1 MAMNDFVRRSMQ
13 IVAGGIAQSTTDYFD
28 NAISFANDVKE
39 VIDMGKQMGSDGAKK
54 FNELKSSGILKKT
67 RDWFYNEGGM
77 FGDFDFDDDDF
88 DAGFEIDSADSD
100 SKGDQSQP
108 LSKDMMTD
116 IAKKQ
121 TGAMY
126 KAFGR
131 QADLQIANT
140 AEIISTINTRTAELT
155 ASVNNVNNTLIQIGK
170 RLDLI
175 VEWTSARTKKEEEQL
190 KKASILDY
198 GGGISLSGLAAKA
211 KENAEDSMLGT
222 MLSIG
227 KTMLGSGMMTP
238 EMVLSTILSQTLLD
252 KKFDKLGGKS
262 VNDIGEFIND
272 TVGEA
277 IQNSLTKI
285 LKTKKEPFA
294 DIFEDLLSRGSNRN
308 YQNSVAN
315 QYNDKPAVFD
325 GMTRKSIITIIPGYL
340 NEILKAVSGGQGMN
354 VDNKGNL
361 KAGTGANSFVKAVSE
376 NYFKSGTMDWK
387 QREKASVGTGLTTTE
402 VANAVRTLTGSW
414 IWSMYAY
421 DIVVLDVGQIKD
433 MSNPVTK
440 EVVNDAA
447 KAMASVDPKHRSVE
461 KWISLYKG
469 IIYEIDEFKYRQ
481 ELQRSAERADKN
493 LEDFAKHHVNNHQ
506 AGKVDTNVWMAA
518 FKDMYKEYNGSST
531 TTTTPSSVSPSPIG
545 GSASPLSITELDYMA
560 GVFDRLNRGIN
571 VFVTGH
577 AKNRSTQYKKIRM
590 IPGYAKRA
598 MGAGVSSSDDPDRP
612 EGGPTIPG
620 PAGKIVEKVFKPKDS
635 ALRKAAAETSPAL
648 AEAIDRV
655 AAGEGTPD
663 DKAAVEEFKKEY
675 NKPTNFIKRTRDTIK
690 SGWNKYADESR
701 KMGIVADPEGYAMVD
716 DMVGKVK
723 GLFSEVL
730 SDRAKNV
737 FTKAGSNEKYQEVV
751 NGKGVQEAKSGVNRA
766 ANKVVDVFAGKRSVD
781 ENGEAIRTGGL
792 IHNVV
797 SKGTNLSNTIRG
809 GIKSNKR
816 LNEEWEDIL
825 SQFGAD
831 NHFEE
836 NDSDSLNMQ
845 LIVSSANT
853 AMTDGNV
860 STMDIQN
867 IQTLTSKLSDRDLQR
882 RINQTVIPMMKR
894 NAKGEKDNSS
904 GDAPKST
911 MGKLLKM
918 ALGGLKLFLAPV
930 IGYIKVVLFSVFKI
944 IKGFGGAILKFAK
957 WGIMRGLRQIK
968 YGMKS
973 LGFGI
978 KTMFKS
984 MTKFIK
990 PMVDGLYKAVTT
1002 IKDGVTKAFSNIG
1015 KSIKDKVGGWM
1026 EKRGIKD
1033 KLNKD
1038 LTVDENGN
1046 KKKGILGKLSGA
1058 KEGLANK
1065 FAERPGFM
1073 KGFTKAYR
1081 DRKEAE
1087 HAADVKKQGEPARQA
1102 IDDSKATGFLETIKD
1117 VVSDIKTAVTG
1128 KKEEKP
1134 SDVISTDVQM
1144 DSAAADAMN
1153 ESMQA
1158 EEDKLAGFQEEMA
1171 KNLANITEIVSWSGS
1186 PDAAPGF
1193 VQSLTQS
1200 LNDLGEGIQDKMD
1213 EESKEIQDAS
1223 GGSDNPLEGV
1233 AGDATE
1239 ATKDAVLN
1247 KTLGGSGGGSGAA
1260 GIAMTAAT
1268 GGAGGAAAEGAAA
1281 GAAEAGAAEGA
1292 GAAMGGMMNV
1302 LMGISNIVLT
1312 IVMSLEGF
1320 KAMISTVTDIL
1331 TEALMPLN
1339 DAFHAI
1345 IKTLKPYVKQLGSIV
1360 KQLAGFI
1367 VQIVEVVCDIIQPIM
1382 KDVIQPIL
1390 EVLSPLL
1397 ESIIGCLTPLLK
1409 IVGILLKV
1417 ILAPLMGLFKFVL
1430 LPILKIIGDAVQ
1442 IIMGVLQIGFGVLMM
1457 GIGGII
1463 TAIGTVISA
1472 VGKLIP
1478 GVGKLGSGIK
1488 DSGKSMMKEGG
1499 DFVAQGLKQVAQGTV
1514 NLVLDYASLYSMGMT
1529 DELLGR
1535 NEEEK
1540 KETKQIEAPDGNQVE
1555 STFANGDI
1563 TNVYNTYGGEYQ
1575 RGMGGYLNM
1584 NQRGCGPIALADMY
1598 NRNSEGRISARS
1610 LAGMMNQSGA
1620 YDPHRGTSVGDY
1632 IDTARGLGMNVRA
1645 GKVTQQSLKSA
1656 SPTNPIT
1663 VVGSGSDYGTRNGNN
1678 HFMNVV
1684 GTDHHGGAY
1693 VSNPLTGRIDR
1704 RPASTV
1710 AGSAVMG
1717 IYGSGDE
1724 EEGGYTFPEAI
1735 KEAFK
1740 KLKEEAAK
1748 ILGLFSMEKSEEE
1761 ETEDT
1766 INAERKKSAAEQAK
1780 KQLMNDDPDG
1790 YAEIEEAAKAKA
1802 KEDYFIKKYPQR
1814 DNESDE
1820 EYQER
1825 FDEWWEGDAD
1835 QAKWLTESGQF
1846 TDALKKA
1853 KGNSKAAWQELA
1865 NKSNEFVEG
1874 YANQFEELGKQAD
1887 AAEEGLGSSGG
1898 NGSGGYF
1905 TSQGGNARLA
1915 LDNPEITD
1923 IDMTDVDSSI
1933 GDGGGY
1939 SHAPV
1944 LEFFKKTG
1952 GAQSFLYGYN
1962 MYNQYGTSSP
1972 SDHTKEGVGTA
1983 GSTHQGIDL
1992 HWIGESAEGKI
2003 PVYAPTDGKLQ
2014 LAQPEALAAGG
2025 GNYVSMIDNEGNRHR
2040 FMHMHHF
2047 SDEIKNMKFGDQII
2061 GGKTI
2066 LGYEGNT
2073 GDSTGTHTHWDIYED
2088 GGSGKRLNPLT
2099 YFSNYVPSSNLE
2111 GGTDEEK
2118 IWAYLTS
2125 HGLEKHAAAG
2135 AMGAFQVESA
2145 NNPDTLEGY
2154 YAFGDGSRSN
2164 SVVKE
2169 AMKSFDS
2176 MDDYVVNKLFPM
2188 YDRSGK
2194 SINKPGYKG
2203 TDGHY
2208 YPGLGLAQWTG
2219 DRTVALSKYTVGKG
2233 LGWNDLGGQLDYL
2246 KHELDTNSYYSGAV
2260 TEMNNSNDVNRATE
2274 IWLAKFEGNPGDA
2287 LSERQKYAN
2296 DFYNRFKDWTPQT
2309 KQTYT
2314 PTGSGSASTGFGMVN
2329 SAADAR
2335 MVDNYN
2341 QIKTTSGKNTGTVLT
2356 GGDDLNMRA
2365 DKSIDSSVLITI
2377 PNGTKLNLEA
2387 SGSAGWF
2394 KTTWGGKTG
2403 YVSSEYIILDNDD
2416 ANNFDY
2422 SGGLQ
2427 DKSADA
2433 LLTTYAKEAT
2443 GQNVDGELNMIN
2455 PIMWDA
2461 DNWLAPKSNATE
2473 RQKWYAQLAQI
2484 HSNAIKNNQ
2493 LAYTQKYKDAWT
2505 WNWQNGQKVTPDNPD
2520 YWQSMTVQMSGDQHY
2535 SNLGSGKSNVDLT
2548 WNGVK
2553 DEAYAGGNSLLKKW
2567 KKGKDVKA
2575 YKGNG
2580 VYADAIKKRLGTQ
2593 LGEINGLR
2601 KDWSSWTYGSGDEP
2615 MSELDFWDS
2624 YLGWNNKYANSNIT
2638 TPVNNDLYDTDTYY
2652 DTETGTTVVNNYAV
2666 TRAEDRATDAR
2677 LKAVLANTYNVRSES
2692 MEALLEAILEELKR
2706 RKDGKPGPTN
2716 TSGSS
2721 KLFDE
2726 RIPSQVTKLSV
2737 G

>member
-1 MAMNDFVRRSMQ
+1 MAVNDFVRRSMQ

-39 VIDMGKQMGSDGAKK
+39 VVDMGKQMGSDGAKK

-88 DAGFEIDSADSD
+88 DAGFEIDSADSE
-100 SKGDQSQP
+100 SGGDKSQP

-131 QADLQIANT
+131 QADLHIANT

-175 VEWTSARTKKEEEQL
+175 VEWTSARTKKEEEEI

-198 GGGISLSGLAAKA
+198 GGGISLAGVAAKA

-222 MLSIG
+222 FLSIG

-238 EMVLSTILSQTLLD
+238 EMVTSFILSQTILD
-252 KKFDKLGGKS
+252 KKWSKLDNKS
-262 VNDIGEFIND
+262 INDIGEFIND
-272 TVGEA
+272 TVGEV
-277 IQNSLTKI
+277 IQNTLTKI
-285 LKTKKEPFA
+285 LTTKKDPFA

-340 NEILKAVSGGQGMN
+340 NEILKAVSGGREMN

-387 QREKASVGTGLTTTE
+387 QSERASESTGLTTQE

-421 DIVVLDVGQIKD
+421 DKVVLNVGQIKD
-433 MSNPVTK
+433 LTDPITN

-461 KWISLYKG
+461 KWVSLYKG

-506 AGKVDTNVWMAA
+506 AGRVDSKVWMAA
-518 FKDMYKEYNGSST
+518 FNNMYKEYNRSSTRT
-531 TTTTPSSVSPSPIG
+531 TTTTTSADATSVTPSPIG

-598 MGAGVSSSDDPDRP
+598 MGAGTSSSDDPDRP
-612 EGGPTIPG
+612 EGGPSIPG
-620 PAGKIVEKVFKPKDS
+620 PAGKIAEKILKPKDS
-635 ALRKAAAETSPAL
+635 AIRKAAAETSPAL
-648 AEAIDRV
+648 AEAFDRV
-655 AAGEGTPD
+655 AVGEGTPE
-663 DKAAVEEFKKEY
+663 DKEAVEEFKKEY
-675 NKPTNFIKRTRDTIK
+675 NKPTNFFKRAGSKIK
-690 SGWNKYADESR
+690 SGLSKYADESR

-716 DMVGKVK
+716 DMVEKVK

-730 SDRAKNV
+730 PDRAKNAL
-737 FTKAGSNEKYQEVV
+737 TKVESNEKYQDVINSE
-751 NGKGVQEAKSGVNRA
+751 GAQKAKSGVNKA
-766 ANKVVDVFAGKRSVD
+766 ANKVVDIFAGKRAVD
-781 ENGEAIRTGGL
+781 ENGEAIRTGGVL
-792 IHNVV
+792 HAITKHTTAAGGFAKRKADNLAVDLRARTM
-797 SKGTNLSNTIRG
+797 TNDALMNKSREVLADYG
-809 GIKSNKR
+809 PDKQFDDSNK
-816 LNEEWEDIL
+816 DAI
-825 SQFGAD
+825 Q
-831 NHFEE
+831 
-836 NDSDSLNMQ
+836 MQ
-845 LIVSSANT
+845 LIASEMNT
-853 AMTDGNV
+853 SLSNGDFSTVDEQTILKSVNKIEDADLKGQLRQSVLPLLKKNGKAVDDKAGDG
-860 STMDIQN
+860 
-867 IQTLTSKLSDRDLQR
+867 
-882 RINQTVIPMMKR
+882 
-894 NAKGEKDNSS
+894 
-904 GDAPKST
+904 APKST
-911 MGKLLKM
+911 IGKLLKM

-930 IGYIKVVLFSVFKI
+930 IGYVKVVLFGVFKF

-984 MTKFIK
+984 MTKLIK

-1038 LTVDENGN
+1038 LSVDENGE
-1046 KKKGILGKLSGA
+1046 KKKGLFSKISSA

-1065 FAERPGFM
+1065 FAEKPGFM

-1087 HAADVKKQGEPARQA
+1087 KKASLKEQAAPTTTALQEAGVPEIK
-1102 IDDSKATGFLETIKD
+1102 TGVEEIVDTIGQIKD
-1117 VVSDIKTAVTG
+1117 ALTG
-1128 KKEEKP
+1128 KDPKGIVEEVK
-1134 SDVISTDVQM
+1134 VQF
-1144 DSAAADAMN
+1144 S
-1153 ESMQA
+1153 ELK
-1158 EEDKLAGFQEEMA
+1158 DKL
-1171 KNLANITEIVSWSGS
+1171 
-1186 PDAAPGF
+1186 
-1193 VQSLTQS
+1193 
-1200 LNDLGEGIQDKMD
+1200 D
-1213 EESKEIQDAS
+1213 EESKEIQDNAD
-1223 GGSDNPLEGV
+1223 GGGENAVSNAL
-1233 AGDATE
+1233 E
-1239 ATKDAVLN
+1239 ATQAEVTDITTNGGA
-1247 KTLGGSGGGSGAA
+1247 LGGVEGAVTTGA
-1260 GIAMTAAT
+1260 TLMT
-1268 GGAGGAAAEGAAA
+1268 GGAAGGAAGAAGEAAA
-1281 GAAEAGAAEGA
+1281 GAAEAGAGEGA

-1555 STFANGDI
+1555 STFANGDV

-1632 IDTARGLGMNVRA
+1632 IDTARGLGMNVHA

-1846 TDALKKA
+1846 ADALKKA

-1865 NKSNEFVEG
+1865 KKSNEFVEG

-2203 TDGHY
+2203 ADGHY
-2208 YPGLGLAQWTG
+2208 YPGIGLAQWTG

-2365 DKSIDSSVLITI
+2365 DKSIDSSILITI

-2427 DKSADA
+2427 DKSADT

-2473 RQKWYAQLAQI
+2473 RKKWYAQLAQI

-2601 KDWSSWTYGSGDEP
+2601 KDWSSWTYGSGDMDE
-2615 MSELDFWDS
+2615 MDFWDN

-2638 TPVNNDLYDTDTYY
+2638 TPVGEDQMDVSSDAYY
-2652 DTETGTTVVNNYAV
+2652 DEATGTTVVNTYNV
-2666 TRAEDRATDAR
+2666 TRGEDKATEAR
-2677 LKAVLANTYNVRSES
+2677 LKAILANTYNVRSES

-2706 RKDGKPGPTN
+2706 RKDGNPGPTN

>member
-1 MAMNDFVRRSMQ
+1 MAVNDFVRRSMQ

-88 DAGFEIDSADSD
+88 DAGFEIDSADSE
-100 SKGDQSQP
+100 SGGDQSQP

-190 KKASILDY
+190 KKTSILDY

-361 KAGTGANSFVKAVSE
+361 KAGTGANSFVKTVSE

-387 QREKASVGTGLTTTE
+387 QRERASEGTGLTTTE

-506 AGKVDTNVWMAA
+506 AGKVDTSVWIAA

-577 AKNRSTQYKKIRM
+577 AKNRSTQYKEIRM

-675 NKPTNFIKRTRDTIK
+675 NKPTNFIKRGWDTIK
-690 SGWNKYADESR
+690 GGWNKYADESR
-701 KMGIVADPEGYAMVD
+701 KMGIIADPEGYAMVD
-716 DMVGKVK
+716 DVVGKVK
-723 GLFSEVL
+723 GIL
-730 SDRAKNV
+730 SDVLPERAKDALN
-737 FTKAGSNEKYQEVV
+737 KAGSNEKYQEVV

-766 ANKVVDVFAGKRSVD
+766 ANKVVDVFAGKRGVD

-797 SKGTNLSNTIRG
+797 SKGTNLSNTIHG

-853 AMTDGNV
+853 AMIDGNV

-1015 KSIKDKVGGWM
+1015 KSIKDKIGGWM

-1038 LTVDENGN
+1038 LSVDENGN
-1046 KKKGILGKLSGA
+1046 KKKGILSKISSA

-1065 FAERPGFM
+1065 FAEKPGFM

-1081 DRKEAE
+1081 ERKEAE

-1128 KKEEKP
+1128 KKEENP

-1153 ESMQA
+1153 ESVQA

-1223 GGSDNPLEGV
+1223 GGSDNPLEGA
-1233 AGDATE
+1233 AGDAAE

-1268 GGAGGAAAEGAAA
+1268 GGAGGAGGAAGEATA

-1442 IIMGVLQIGFGVLMM
+1442 IIMGVLQIGFGLIMM
-1457 GIGGII
+1457 GLGAVV

-1478 GVGKLGSGIK
+1478 GVGKLGKGIK
-1488 DSGKSMMKEGG
+1488 SSGKDMMSQGKDFVVQGG
-1499 DFVAQGLKQVAQGTV
+1499 KSVAQGAI
-1514 NLVLDYASLYSMGMT
+1514 NLALDYASLYTLGAS

-1535 NEEEK
+1535 NEEEEK
-1540 KETKQIEAPDGNQVE
+1540 DTKQIEAPDGNQVE
-1555 STFANGDI
+1555 STFANGDV
-1563 TNVYNTYGGEYQ
+1563 TNNYYNGSSDIYNTYGGEYQ

-1584 NQRGCGPIALADMY
+1584 DQRGCGPIALADMY
-1598 NRNSEGRISARS
+1598 NRNNTGRISARS
-1610 LAGMMNQSGA
+1610 LAGKMHESGA

-1632 IDTARGLGMNVRA
+1632 IDTAHSMGINVHP
-1645 GKVTQQSLKSA
+1645 GKVTQQSLKYA

-1663 VVGSGSDYGTRNGNN
+1663 VVGSGSDYGTKRGNN

-1704 RPASTV
+1704 KPASTV
-1710 AGSAVMG
+1710 AGQSVVGLYA
-1717 IYGSGDE
+1717 SGDE
-1724 EEGGYTFPEAI
+1724 DEGYTFPEAI

-1740 KLKEEAAK
+1740 KLKDEAAK

-1766 INAERKKSAAEQAK
+1766 INEEQNKQAMEQAK
-1780 KQLMNDDPDG
+1780 RQLGDEE
-1790 YAEIEEAAKAKA
+1790 YAKYEEAARTNALA
-1802 KEDYFIKKYPQR
+1802 DYEKSYPKK
-1814 DNESDE
+1814 DNQTDE
-1820 EYQER
+1820 EYNEA
-1825 FDEWWEGDAD
+1825 FE
-1835 QAKWLTESGQF
+1835 KWYG
-1846 TDALKKA
+1846 
-1853 KGNSKAAWQELA
+1853 
-1865 NKSNEFVEG
+1865 NKSSQYLATATVGDMTMSDAAKNNMMETSGWDPQSLVNTTNQMYEG
-1874 YANQFEELGKQAD
+1874 YFGKFDDLGTEAD
-1887 AAEEGLGSSGG
+1887 AAEDALGGSAYGSSGG
-1898 NGSGGYF
+1898 TVSSSLSGAIMTEFGTPKYTDLDMNDYMNAANHQTGHSLVHSFFGAMAKDTAWSFDGNFYNKRSTPTKEGEGTVAGSYDPHWGLDINFSGGSEGKPLYAITGGKVVRSQGGATPKDGSNGGCGNNVQWQDSGGY
-1905 TSQGGNARLA
+1905 
-1915 LDNPEITD
+1915 
-1923 IDMTDVDSSI
+1923 
-1933 GDGGGY
+1933 Y
-1939 SHAPV
+1939 
-1944 LEFFKKTG
+1944 
-1952 GAQSFLYGYN
+1952 
-1962 MYNQYGTSSP
+1962 
-1972 SDHTKEGVGTA
+1972 
-1983 GSTHQGIDL
+1983 
-1992 HWIGESAEGKI
+1992 HW
-2003 PVYAPTDGKLQ
+2003 Y
-2014 LAQPEALAAGG
+2014 
-2025 GNYVSMIDNEGNRHR
+2025 
-2040 FMHMHHF
+2040 MHMRDDPMVQKD
-2047 SDEIKNMKFGDQII
+2047 DEIKPGQQIGYVGD
-2061 GGKTI
+2061 T
-2066 LGYEGNT
+2066 
-2073 GDSTGTHTHWDIYED
+2073 
-2088 GGSGKRLNPLT
+2088 GGSEGAHLHYSVNKTPQASGNDPINPLIYWDT
-2099 YFSNYVPSSNLE
+2099 YDPNAGSNLVGDDNE
-2111 GGTDEEK
+2111 QRV
-2118 IWAYLTS
+2118 WAYLTT
-2125 HGLEKHAAAG
+2125 HGMTPIGAAG
-2135 AMGAFQVESA
+2135 FMGNWAVESA
-2145 NNPDTLEGY
+2145 VNPKALEGWY
-2154 YAFGDGSRSN
+2154 HWDGN
-2164 SVVKE
+2164 NVENDVVKAAWANPPE
-2169 AMKSFDS
+2169 TL
-2176 MDDYVVNKLFPM
+2176 DDYTINKLIPW
-2188 YDRSGK
+2188 YLTYRTL
-2194 SINKPGYKG
+2194 NVEGYKNS
-2203 TDGHY
+2203 DGYY
-2208 YPGLGLAQWTG
+2208 YPGIGLAQWTG
-2219 DRTVALSKYTVGKG
+2219 SRGKSFIDFAKENGGDFGDLKTQLDYWNKEIAGYSNARNEANNASTPAQAVDAVLSKY
-2233 LGWNDLGGQLDYL
+2233 
-2246 KHELDTNSYYSGAV
+2246 
-2260 TEMNNSNDVNRATE
+2260 E
-2274 IWLAKFEGNPGDA
+2274 IGA
-2287 LSERQKYAN
+2287 LSEENGITRRRNAGAE
-2296 DFYNRFKDWTPQT
+2296 FYNKFKDADITQWTNYVSTATQRESDPT
-2309 KQTYT
+2309 KTTNRNDAVIDTNASTAESRKDIYVKAYQDAIGIPGLSGEQAYNVFLQNVRKYGIDNDTMHKDGEVYT
-2314 PTGSGSASTGFGMVN
+2314 SDPGFKGQMTATDWNSPYEDKSGSVVYAFASKN
-2329 SAADAR
+2329 SKGWQYNSGNPAVDAFDPAKDGVVKDIESWLNFRKQPNTDAD
-2335 MVDNYN
+2335 VIQKLDNN
-2341 QIKTTSGKNTGTVLT
+2341 
-2356 GGDDLNMRA
+2356 
-2365 DKSIDSSVLITI
+2365 
-2377 PNGTKLNLEA
+2377 TKLKITGEA
-2387 SGSAGWF
+2387 GNDWYQAQYNNQ
-2394 KTTWGGKTG
+2394 TG
-2403 YVSSEYIILDNDD
+2403 YVNKKYI
-2416 ANNFDY
+2416 
-2422 SGGLQ
+2422 GL
-2427 DKSADA
+2427 S
-2433 LLTTYAKEAT
+2433 
-2443 GQNVDGELNMIN
+2443 
-2455 PIMWDA
+2455 
-2461 DNWLAPKSNATE
+2461 
-2473 RQKWYAQLAQI
+2473 
-2484 HSNAIKNNQ
+2484 
-2493 LAYTQKYKDAWT
+2493 
-2505 WNWQNGQKVTPDNPD
+2505 
-2520 YWQSMTVQMSGDQHY
+2520 
-2535 SNLGSGKSNVDLT
+2535 
-2548 WNGVK
+2548 
-2553 DEAYAGGNSLLKKW
+2553 
-2567 KKGKDVKA
+2567 
-2575 YKGNG
+2575 
-2580 VYADAIKKRLGTQ
+2580 
-2593 LGEINGLR
+2593 
-2601 KDWSSWTYGSGDEP
+2601 GSGD
-2615 MSELDFWDS
+2615 MSEMNFWDD

-2638 TPVNNDLYDTDTYY
+2638 TPVGEDSIDSTSEEYY
-2652 DTETGTTVVNNYAV
+2652 DEATGTTVVNTYNV
-2666 TRAEDRATDAR
+2666 TRGEDKATEAR
-2677 LKAVLANTYNVRSES
+2677 LKAILANTYNVRSES

-2706 RKDGKPGPTN
+2706 RKGGNPGPTN

>member
-1 MAMNDFVRRSMQ
+1 MAVNDFVRRSMQ

-28 NAISFANDVKE
+28 NAITFANDVKE
-39 VIDMGKQMGSDGAKK
+39 VIDMGKQMASDGGKK

-88 DAGFEIDSADSD
+88 DAGFEIDSADSE
-100 SKGDQSQP
+100 SGGDKSQP

-131 QADLQIANT
+131 QADLHIANT

-175 VEWTSARTKKEEEQL
+175 VEWTSARTKKEEELQ
-190 KKASILDY
+190 KTTSILDY
-198 GGGISLSGLAAKA
+198 GGGISLAGVVAKG
-211 KENAEDSMLGT
+211 KEQAEDSALGT
-222 MLSIG
+222 YMSIG
-227 KTMLGSGMMTP
+227 KTVLGSGMVTP
-238 EMVLSTILSQTLLD
+238 ETVMSMILSQTILD
-252 KKFDKLGGKS
+252 KKWDKLGKKS
-262 VNDIGEFIND
+262 INDIGDFINN
-272 TVGEA
+272 TVGEV
-277 IQNSLTKI
+277 IQNTMTTI
-285 LKTKKEPFA
+285 LKSKGH
-294 DIFEDLLSRGSNRN
+294 IFEDFFEELITKSRSKN
-308 YQNSVAN
+308 YQNSAIN

-325 GMTRKSIITIIPGYL
+325 GMTRKSIITVIPGYL
-340 NEILKAVSGGQGMN
+340 KEILKAVGGPDKTVN
-354 VDNKGNL
+354 EKGNL
-361 KAGTGANSFVKAVSE
+361 VSGKRGNAFIGQISDNYFKAGTVGHEQRRKA
-376 NYFKSGTMDWK
+376 
-387 QREKASVGTGLTTTE
+387 EKRTGLDPQE
-402 VANAVRTLTGSW
+402 INNAIRTMTGAW
-414 IWSMYAY
+414 LFQMYLSGETLLGNGQVK
-421 DIVVLDVGQIKD
+421 DIRDPITRQVIED
-433 MSNPVTK
+433 SAT
-440 EVVNDAA
+440 
-447 KAMASVDPKHRSVE
+447 AMAIADPKHRSVE
-461 KWISLYKG
+461 QWKQFYWG
-469 IIYEIDEFKYRQ
+469 IIEQIDDFKYRQ
-481 ELQRSAERADKN
+481 ELQRSSERADK
-493 LEDFAKHHVNNHQ
+493 EFESFARTNVNGHQ
-506 AGKVDTNVWMAA
+506 AGMITKSMWLDA
-518 FKDMYKEYNGSST
+518 FKRNYREYNTGATFNDETKKDAATPTQIGSNQSSSIPST
-531 TTTTPSSVSPSPIG
+531 F
-545 GSASPLSITELDYMA
+545 DYVA
-560 GVFDRLNRGIN
+560 GIFNQLNRGMN
-571 VFVTGH
+571 VFITGS
-577 AKNRSTQYKKIRM
+577 AKLRKDPYEEIKM
-590 IPGYAKRA
+590 IPGYGKNAHNMSVVTTGASNIVEAVNNATAPYRKLADNFVNAAVPDVSKNEEYDKAPDYIKDILDKDEGERSEREQKQLAKYRKNQKTGKLKEA
-598 MGAGVSSSDDPDRP
+598 GKGILTGAKNFLFGDGKEYAIDPNVQALMEITDSLKKDISEKIP
-612 EGGPTIPG
+612 EGVKDFFKGTKE
-620 PAGKIVEKVFKPKDS
+620 KILNTSIGEKTADVLGSAKEKVGGAILGKKS
-635 ALRKAAAETSPAL
+635 INEEGET
-648 AEAIDRV
+648 V
-655 AAGEGTPD
+655 
-663 DKAAVEEFKKEY
+663 
-675 NKPTNFIKRTRDTIK
+675 
-690 SGWNKYADESR
+690 
-701 KMGIVADPEGYAMVD
+701 
-716 DMVGKVK
+716 
-723 GLFSEVL
+723 
-730 SDRAKNV
+730 
-737 FTKAGSNEKYQEVV
+737 
-751 NGKGVQEAKSGVNRA
+751 
-766 ANKVVDVFAGKRSVD
+766 
-781 ENGEAIRTGGL
+781 RTGGAL
-792 IHNVV
+792 RAVGKPIYNAG
-797 SKGTNLSNTIRG
+797 SFLKGKGASLSDTIRG

-984 MTKFIK
+984 MTKLIK

-1038 LTVDENGN
+1038 LSVDENGN
-1046 KKKGILGKLSGA
+1046 KKKGIFSKISSA

-1065 FAERPGFM
+1065 FAEKPGFM

-1087 HAADVKKQGEPARQA
+1087 KKASLKEQAAPTTTALQEAGVPEIK
-1102 IDDSKATGFLETIKD
+1102 TGVEEIVDTIGQIKD
-1117 VVSDIKTAVTG
+1117 ALTG
-1128 KKEEKP
+1128 KDPKGIVEEVK
-1134 SDVISTDVQM
+1134 VQF
-1144 DSAAADAMN
+1144 S
-1153 ESMQA
+1153 ELK
-1158 EEDKLAGFQEEMA
+1158 DKL
-1171 KNLANITEIVSWSGS
+1171 
-1186 PDAAPGF
+1186 
-1193 VQSLTQS
+1193 
-1200 LNDLGEGIQDKMD
+1200 D
-1213 EESKEIQDAS
+1213 EESQEIQDNAD
-1223 GGSDNPLEGV
+1223 GGGENAVSNALETTQAEVTDITTNGG
-1233 AGDATE
+1233 A
-1239 ATKDAVLN
+1239 
-1247 KTLGGSGGGSGAA
+1247 LGGVEGAVTTGA
-1260 GIAMTAAT
+1260 TLMT
-1268 GGAGGAAAEGAAA
+1268 GGAAGGAAGAAGEAAA
-1281 GAAEAGAAEGA
+1281 GAAEAGATEGA

-1555 STFANGDI
+1555 STFANGDV

-1632 IDTARGLGMNVRA
+1632 IDTARGLGMNVHA

-1846 TDALKKA
+1846 ADALKKA

-1865 NKSNEFVEG
+1865 KKSNEFVEG

-2073 GDSTGTHTHWDIYED
+2073 GDSTGTHTHWDIYEN

-2203 TDGHY
+2203 ADGHY

-2365 DKSIDSSVLITI
+2365 DKSIDSSILITI

-2427 DKSADA
+2427 DKSTDT
-2433 LLTTYAKEAT
+2433 LLTNYAKEAT

-2473 RQKWYAQLAQI
+2473 RKKWYAQLAQI

-2601 KDWSSWTYGSGDEP
+2601 KDWSSWTYGSGDMDE
-2615 MSELDFWDS
+2615 MDFWDN

-2638 TPVNNDLYDTDTYY
+2638 TPVGEDQMDVSSDAYY
-2652 DTETGTTVVNNYAV
+2652 DEATGTTVVNTYNV
-2666 TRAEDRATDAR
+2666 TRGEDKATESR
-2677 LKAVLANTYNVRSES
+2677 LKAILANTYNVRSES

-2706 RKDGKPGPTN
+2706 RKDGNPGPTN

>member
-1 MAMNDFVRRSMQ
+1 ME
-13 IVAGGIAQSTTDYFD
+13 
-28 NAISFANDVKE
+28 K
-39 VIDMGKQMGSDGAKK
+39 
-54 FNELKSSGILKKT
+54 
-67 RDWFYNEGGM
+67 
-77 FGDFDFDDDDF
+77 
-88 DAGFEIDSADSD
+88 
-100 SKGDQSQP
+100 
-108 LSKDMMTD
+108 
-116 IAKKQ
+116 
-121 TGAMY
+121 
-126 KAFGR
+126 
-131 QADLQIANT
+131 
-140 AEIISTINTRTAELT
+140 
-155 ASVNNVNNTLIQIGK
+155 
-170 RLDLI
+170 
-175 VEWTSARTKKEEEQL
+175 
-190 KKASILDY
+190 
-198 GGGISLSGLAAKA
+198 
-211 KENAEDSMLGT
+211 
-222 MLSIG
+222 
-227 KTMLGSGMMTP
+227 
-238 EMVLSTILSQTLLD
+238 
-252 KKFDKLGGKS
+252 
-262 VNDIGEFIND
+262 
-272 TVGEA
+272 VGENKQA
-277 IQNSLTKI
+277 ITC
-285 LKTKKEPFA
+285 
-294 DIFEDLLSRGSNRN
+294 
-308 YQNSVAN
+308 
-315 QYNDKPAVFD
+315 
-325 GMTRKSIITIIPGYL
+325 
-340 NEILKAVSGGQGMN
+340 
-354 VDNKGNL
+354 
-361 KAGTGANSFVKAVSE
+361 
-376 NYFKSGTMDWK
+376 
-387 QREKASVGTGLTTTE
+387 
-402 VANAVRTLTGSW
+402 
-414 IWSMYAY
+414 
-421 DIVVLDVGQIKD
+421 
-433 MSNPVTK
+433 
-440 EVVNDAA
+440 
-447 KAMASVDPKHRSVE
+447 
-461 KWISLYKG
+461 
-469 IIYEIDEFKYRQ
+469 
-481 ELQRSAERADKN
+481 
-493 LEDFAKHHVNNHQ
+493 
-506 AGKVDTNVWMAA
+506 
-518 FKDMYKEYNGSST
+518 
-531 TTTTPSSVSPSPIG
+531 
-545 GSASPLSITELDYMA
+545 
-560 GVFDRLNRGIN
+560 
-571 VFVTGH
+571 
-577 AKNRSTQYKKIRM
+577 
-590 IPGYAKRA
+590 
-598 MGAGVSSSDDPDRP
+598 
-612 EGGPTIPG
+612 
-620 PAGKIVEKVFKPKDS
+620 
-635 ALRKAAAETSPAL
+635 ETY
-648 AEAIDRV
+648 I
-655 AAGEGTPD
+655 
-663 DKAAVEEFKKEY
+663 
-675 NKPTNFIKRTRDTIK
+675 
-690 SGWNKYADESR
+690 
-701 KMGIVADPEGYAMVD
+701 
-716 DMVGKVK
+716 
-723 GLFSEVL
+723 
-730 SDRAKNV
+730 
-737 FTKAGSNEKYQEVV
+737 
-751 NGKGVQEAKSGVNRA
+751 
-766 ANKVVDVFAGKRSVD
+766 VD
-781 ENGEAIRTGGL
+781 ENGE
-792 IHNVV
+792 
-797 SKGTNLSNTIRG
+797 
-809 GIKSNKR
+809 
-816 LNEEWEDIL
+816 
-825 SQFGAD
+825 
-831 NHFEE
+831 
-836 NDSDSLNMQ
+836 
-845 LIVSSANT
+845 
-853 AMTDGNV
+853 
-860 STMDIQN
+860 
-867 IQTLTSKLSDRDLQR
+867 
-882 RINQTVIPMMKR
+882 
-894 NAKGEKDNSS
+894 
-904 GDAPKST
+904 
-911 MGKLLKM
+911 
-918 ALGGLKLFLAPV
+918 
-930 IGYIKVVLFSVFKI
+930 
-944 IKGFGGAILKFAK
+944 
-957 WGIMRGLRQIK
+957 
-968 YGMKS
+968 
-973 LGFGI
+973 
-978 KTMFKS
+978 
-984 MTKFIK
+984 
-990 PMVDGLYKAVTT
+990 
-1002 IKDGVTKAFSNIG
+1002 
-1015 KSIKDKVGGWM
+1015 
-1026 EKRGIKD
+1026 
-1033 KLNKD
+1033 
-1038 LTVDENGN
+1038 
-1046 KKKGILGKLSGA
+1046 KKKGLFSKISSA

-1065 FAERPGFM
+1065 FAEKPGFM

-1081 DRKEAE
+1081 DRKDAEKKASLKEQAAPTTTALQEAGVPE
-1087 HAADVKKQGEPARQA
+1087 IKSGVEEIVDTIGQ
-1102 IDDSKATGFLETIKD
+1102 IKD
-1117 VVSDIKTAVTG
+1117 ALTG
-1128 KKEEKP
+1128 KDPKGIVEEVK
-1134 SDVISTDVQM
+1134 VQF
-1144 DSAAADAMN
+1144 S
-1153 ESMQA
+1153 ELK
-1158 EEDKLAGFQEEMA
+1158 DKL
-1171 KNLANITEIVSWSGS
+1171 
-1186 PDAAPGF
+1186 
-1193 VQSLTQS
+1193 
-1200 LNDLGEGIQDKMD
+1200 D
-1213 EESKEIQDAS
+1213 EESKEIQDSADGGGEELAS
-1223 GGSDNPLEGV
+1223 NAL
-1233 AGDATE
+1233 E
-1239 ATKDAVLN
+1239 ATQAEVTDITTNGGA
-1247 KTLGGSGGGSGAA
+1247 LGGVEGAVTTGA
-1260 GIAMTAAT
+1260 TLMT
-1268 GGAGGAAAEGAAA
+1268 GGAGGGAAGAAGEAAA
-1281 GAAEAGAAEGA
+1281 GAAEAGAGEGA

-1514 NLVLDYASLYSMGMT
+1514 NLVLDYASLYSMGMS

-1555 STFANGDI
+1555 STFANGDV

-1632 IDTARGLGMNVRA
+1632 IDTARGLGMNVHA

-1846 TDALKKA
+1846 ADALKKA

-1865 NKSNEFVEG
+1865 KKSNEFVEG

-2203 TDGHY
+2203 ADGHY

-2314 PTGSGSASTGFGMVN
+2314 PTGSGSASTGYGMVN

-2427 DKSADA
+2427 DKSTDT
-2433 LLTTYAKEAT
+2433 LLTNYAKEAT

-2473 RQKWYAQLAQI
+2473 RKKWYAQLAQI

-2692 MEALLEAILEELKR
+2692 MEALLEAILEEIKR
-2706 RKDGKPGPTN
+2706 RKDGNPGPTN